1 MSVTLLL
8 LRSGE
13 EIITE
18 AQEVFD
24 PETKDPVGFK
34 LHKPFR
40 LEIVSDAEG
49 GIVLDRTKGYQVSW
63 FPWAPLSKDRDFFLP
78 GSHVITAYA
87 PLDSIAEQ
95 YVNAIKEDFYNENF
109 KKHEDAIAGA
119 FEDDM
124 DMEDIFKE
132 AEKLLEDDD
141 GSDGSDPTI
150 GNTPDI
156 EGGTTG
162 GGTEL
167 PPTGSVPNQ
176 G

>member
-1 MSVTLLL
+1 MSVSLLL

-18 AQEVFD
+18 VQEVFD

-63 FPWAPLSKDRDFFLP
+63 FPWAPLSKERDFFLP
-78 GSHVITAYA
+78 GHHVLTAYD
-87 PLDSIAEQ
+87 PLDDIAEQ
-95 YVNAIKEDFYNENF
+95 YLTAIKEENYEENF
-109 KKHEDAIAGA
+109 KRHEDMLSGTS
-119 FEDDM
+119 EDEL
-124 DMEDIFKE
+124 DMEQLFAD

-141 GSDGSDPTI
+141 ADSTNNP
-150 GNTPDI
+150 
-156 EGGTTG
+156 
-162 GGTEL
+162 
-167 PPTGSVPNQ
+167 
-176 G
+176 